1 MEDCTFTN
9 VVGTAIEVAAESPWK
24 EGVTS
29 SEVVIRGNHIRD
41 CARTPGTRIRGAGGI
56 CVTVD
61 APESRGSLHGQVV
74 IEGNSIDCPAAEHG
88 ICVTHALRT
97 VIRGNTVHCRE
108 EPVVVEE
115 CGKRQAD

>member
-29 SEVVIRGNHIRD
+29 SEVVIRGNHIRV
-41 CARTPGTRIRGAGGI
+41 APGHRVPGYGERGGI

-61 APESRGSLHGQVV
+61 APEPRGALHGQVV